1 MFAVLASFKMRPT
14 ENLRNAKSAQ
24 VVILFQTLV
33 KTKKSTKSRVIAS
46 SVDLVKLVIQAH
58 NFAMLVPLEDDRL

>member
-1 MFAVLASFKMRPT
+1 
-14 ENLRNAKSAQ
+14 